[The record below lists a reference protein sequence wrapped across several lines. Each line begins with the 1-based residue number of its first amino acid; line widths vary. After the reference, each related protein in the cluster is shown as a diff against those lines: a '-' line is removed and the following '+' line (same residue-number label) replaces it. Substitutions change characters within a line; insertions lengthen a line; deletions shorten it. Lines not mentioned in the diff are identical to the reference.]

1 MVKCLHPFRNPS
13 GSCLRHLEGYLFEAW
28 NLPETGEDFLWAK
41 FLCKKHVAIGIL
53 NTFPEG
59 VGRGNC
65 TAQKKLF
72 LPSLWS
78 TGGGEALIIPAFPLS
93 VAAKQKDPWP
103 SWHAT
108 MLSKLLL
115 LLCFSKSHRAVHGEH
130 RKKGNWWEVYIGL
143 GERNDIN
150 FSYWVHITC
159 QKLECN
165 IHVPS
170 KPVLNKL
177 GLLLS
182 QLCLGCLLNAWTL

>member
-1 MVKCLHPFRNPS
+1 MPKTSGGLPIWSLKSAWDRWGFPVSEVLVQETCCNWHPQHVSGRCGKRELHCP
-13 GSCLRHLEGYLFEAW
+13 
-28 NLPETGEDFLWAK
+28 
-41 FLCKKHVAIGIL
+41 
-53 NTFPEG
+53 
-59 VGRGNC
+59 
-65 TAQKKLF
+65 KKLF